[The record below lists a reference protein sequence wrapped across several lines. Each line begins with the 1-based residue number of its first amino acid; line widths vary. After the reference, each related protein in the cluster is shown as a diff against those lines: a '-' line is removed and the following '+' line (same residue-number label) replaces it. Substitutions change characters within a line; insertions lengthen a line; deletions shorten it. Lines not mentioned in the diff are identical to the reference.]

1 MSRQLMIAEVLGQPQ
16 AVSWLP
22 WAVQYFFFIGIAAC
36 AALLACVWRWRGGDN
51 AAHLERMALFIGLTC
66 AITAPL
72 ALTADLHQ
80 TARFWHFYAYPTPW
94 SWMPW
99 GALFL
104 PLFTLLIGLWFL
116 ALEFA
121 RLTGRPV
128 ALLRGIAPACAL
140 VAIGLL
146 LYTGREVSVV
156 RARPIWFSY
165 GFPIVMFLSALQ
177 ALLALLLLT
186 LRERPGLQAPLARGM
201 LLTLLLLGG
210 AILLWVCGD
219 TLSGAAV
226 RHWLQTQAMARR
238 YAVGWIALWGLTL
251 ACAAWAGSRRLPC
264 GGTTLLV
271 AGALG
276 LSWLMRWTLLI
287 EVQTIPKYN
296 ATYSPYSL
304 PLGTDGLLAIVGTF
318 GLWLAL
324 MIMVREAQAFLLRRK
339 QHG

>member
-1 MSRQLMIAEVLGQPQ
+1 M
-16 AVSWLP
+16 
-22 WAVQYFFFIGIAAC
+22 
-36 AALLACVWRWRGGDN
+36 
-51 AAHLERMALFIGLTC
+51 
-66 AITAPL
+66 
-72 ALTADLHQ
+72 
-80 TARFWHFYAYPTPW
+80 
-94 SWMPW
+94 
-99 GALFL
+99 
-104 PLFTLLIGLWFL
+104 PLFTLLLGLWFL
-116 ALEFA
+116 AIEFT

-177 ALLALLLLT
+177 AVLALLLLAM
-186 LRERPGLQAPLARGM
+186 RKRPGLQALLARGT

-226 RHWLQTQAMARR
+226 RHWLQTQATARQ
-238 YAVGWIALWGLTL
+238 YAAGWIALWGLAL
-251 ACAAWAGSRRLPC
+251 ACAARAAYRRLPR
-264 GGTTLLV
+264 GAPLLV

-287 EVQTIPKYN
+287 EVQTVPKYN
-296 ATYSPYSL
+296 ASYSPIACRLVPTVCWRSS
-304 PLGTDGLLAIVGTF
+304 
-318 GLWLAL
+318 AL
-324 MIMVREAQAFLLRRK
+324 SGCGWR
-339 QHG
+339 

>member
-1 MSRQLMIAEVLGQPQ
+1 MSRQLMIAEVLSQPQ

-104 PLFTLLIGLWFL
+104 PLFTLLLGLWFL
-116 ALEFA
+116 AIEFT

-177 ALLALLLLT
+177 AVLALLLLAM
-186 LRERPGLQAPLARGM
+186 RKRPGLQALLARGT

-226 RHWLQTQAMARR
+226 RHWLQTQATARQ
-238 YAVGWIALWGLTL
+238 YAAGWIALWGWRWRAPPGLPIDV
-251 ACAAWAGSRRLPC
+251 CARR
-264 GGTTLLV
+264 
-271 AGALG
+271 
-276 LSWLMRWTLLI
+276 
-287 EVQTIPKYN
+287 
-296 ATYSPYSL
+296 
-304 PLGTDGLLAIVGTF
+304 
-318 GLWLAL
+318 
-324 MIMVREAQAFLLRRK
+324 RRCWWPA
-339 QHG
+339 HWG